1 MLWITGASTGI
12 GAALAI
18 EAARHGAKVAISART
33 YEKLEKTKKRCI
45 GTECVNSLVARFARK
60 FLSKFPWPVGRTT
73 AAVQPSKKKIAR
85 GTYTKTF

>member
-45 GTECVNSLVARFARK
+45 GSYEIFPKCSYLKFSVFAQR
-60 FLSKFPWPVGRTT
+60 PD
-73 AAVQPSKKKIAR
+73 IAR
-85 GTYTKTF
+85 GSRPTTF